1 MTGRILAAVLLLALA
16 PGIARAGQASAPT
29 GTTPAGTTPGAVAA
43 RVLMSVP
50 LVDGHNDWPW
60 ALRTAY
66 GVKGAMTADLAA
78 DPSAR
83 TPPGHTS
90 IPWLRQGMMGAQ
102 IWSVYVPASY
112 DRREATAAT
121 FEQIGIVKSMVARYP
136 ETFELVTT
144 AAGLEAAFR
153 RGRIAS
159 LIGIEGANQIGD
171 DIETL
176 RRAAR
181 EGVRAMTLTHS
192 RTTTLFDSAT
202 GDVKFNGM
210 APAARAFIAEMNR
223 LGVLVDLSHVSPAV
237 MHQVLDVTAAPVIF
251 SHSSARAIT
260 DHPRNVPDDVL
271 ARLPANGGIVMVTFV
286 PAFVDKARA
295 DWQARRQAQALV
307 AGQGEAGKAAMAAWE
322 KANPKPVTTLA
333 MVADH
338 VAHVARVAG
347 HAHVGIGGDYD
358 GVDDLPQGLETVATY
373 PALFAELAR
382 RGWTEKQLRQL
393 AGENFLRVLRANEKV
408 AARLQAQA
416 PRADSAAQGARAP

>member
-1 MTGRILAAVLLLALA
+1 MTARSLLAALALL
-16 PGIARAGQASAPT
+16 
-29 GTTPAGTTPGAVAA
+29 VAA
-43 RVLMSVP
+43 PVLAQPKPTPDQLAAQVLKTTP

-66 GVKGAMTADLAA
+66 GVAGAQAADLMA
-78 DPSAR
+78 DPSTR

-90 IPWLRQGMMGAQ
+90 IPWLRQGRLGAQ

-112 DRREATAAT
+112 PAAAATQAT
-121 FEQIGIVKSMVARYP
+121 FEQIDIVKSFVARYP
-136 ETFELVTT
+136 ETFALVTT
-144 AAGLEAAFR
+144 ADQLEAAFR
-153 RGRIAS
+153 SGRIAS

-171 DIETL
+171 DIDTL

-181 EGVRAMTLTHS
+181 AGVRAMTLTHS
-192 RTTTLFDSAT
+192 RTTSLFDSAT
-202 GDVKFNGM
+202 GDVKYRGM
-210 APAARAFIAEMNR
+210 APGAGAMIAEMNR
-223 LGVLVDLSHVSPAV
+223 LGVLVDLSHVSPQV

-251 SHSSARAIT
+251 SHSSARALT

-271 ARLPANGGIVMVTFV
+271 ARMPANGGIVMVTFV
-286 PAFVDKARA
+286 PAFVNQARA

-307 AGQGEAGKAAMAAWE
+307 AGQGEAGKAAMAAWDA
-322 KANPKPVTTLA
+322 ANPKPVSTLA

-338 VAHVARVAG
+338 VEHVAKIAG

-382 RGWTEKQLRQL
+382 RGWTESRLRAL
-393 AGENFLRVLRANEKV
+393 AGTNFLRVLRANEAV

-416 PRADSAAQGARAP
+416 APTATAP